1 MNREDEERVR
11 SIVRDELAAFL
22 HKVEIEAGEPVNFEG
37 DTKTARGLLRLLFVA
52 ARDSPVKENLASG
65 EFRGE

>member
-1 MNREDEERVR
+1 MTREGEERIR

-52 ARDSPVKENLASG
+52 ARDVSVKEKMSSG
-65 EFRGE
+65 ELGGE